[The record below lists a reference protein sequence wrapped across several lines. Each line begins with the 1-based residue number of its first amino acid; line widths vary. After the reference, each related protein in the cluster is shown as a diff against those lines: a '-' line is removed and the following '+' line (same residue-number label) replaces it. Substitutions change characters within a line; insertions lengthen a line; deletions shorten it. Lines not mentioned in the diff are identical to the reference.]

1 MRSFVELHG
10 GTVEAR
16 SEGLGRGSQFVVRLP
31 VIAEGEAALSAPERN
46 PRRVPFASW
55 SWTTTSIPRMAS
67 RSFCAWTGTKSRSPH
82 DGAGAV
88 STAKTFQPEL
98 VLLDIGLPDISG
110 YDAARQIR
118 ALPGGSKLGLVAL
131 TGWGQQE
138 DRRRSRE
145 AGFDRHLVKPVAPG
159 KLDRVI
165 LELARRKDES
175 PSP

>member
-1 MRSFVELHG
+1 VVVDDNVDS
-10 GTVEAR
+10 A
-16 SEGLGRGSQFVVRLP
+16 EGLARLLRLDGHEVVT
-31 VIAEGEAALSAPERN
+31 AN
-46 PRRVPFASW
+46 
-55 SWTTTSIPRMAS
+55 
-67 RSFCAWTGTKSRSPH
+67 
-82 DGAGAV
+82 DGQGAV
-88 STAKTFQPEL
+88 TAVKAFQPEL

-118 ALPGGSKLGLVAL
+118 ALPGGSALRLVAL

-165 LELARRKDES
+165 LELCRKVDRKLA
-175 PSP
+175 